1 MKAGLRSLDTHDPL
15 VRLCVGDQAT
25 KRKDLTMKQ
34 KGLYFILA
42 VIGFVGPYYFLISF
56 LTAHGVDGKAF
67 VQQLFGT
74 KISTFFAVDLM
85 VSSVVFLRY
94 LGQEATRYSIEYRWV
109 YVVALLTVGLSFAL
123 PLFLYVRES
132 HLEAKAGVA
141 GGSF

>member
-1 MKAGLRSLDTHDPL
+1 
-15 VRLCVGDQAT
+15 
-25 KRKDLTMKQ
+25 MKQ
-34 KGLYFILA
+34 KHLYLIFA
-42 VIGFVGPYYFLISF
+42 VVGFVGPYYFLISF

-74 KISTFFAVDLM
+74 KISTFFAVDLL

-94 LGQEATRYSIEYRWV
+94 LGQEAARNSIEYRWV

-132 HLEAKAGVA
+132 HLGARVGPT
-141 GGSF
+141 GSSY

>member
-1 MKAGLRSLDTHDPL
+1 
-15 VRLCVGDQAT
+15 
-25 KRKDLTMKQ
+25 MKQ
-34 KGLYFILA
+34 KHLYFILA

-74 KISTFFAVDLM
+74 KISTFFAVDVL

-94 LGQEATRYSIEYRWV
+94 LRQEATRYSIGYAWL

-132 HLEAKAGVA
+132 HLGAKAGPI
-141 GGSF
+141 GGSY

>member
-1 MKAGLRSLDTHDPL
+1 MKKKH
-15 VRLCVGDQAT
+15 
-25 KRKDLTMKQ
+25 
-34 KGLYFILA
+34 LYLIFA

-74 KISTFFAVDLM
+74 KISTFFAVDLL
-85 VSSVVFLRY
+85 VSSVVFVRY
-94 LGQEATRYSIEYRWV
+94 LGQEATRFTIGHRWV
-109 YVVALLTVGLSFAL
+109 YIVALLTVGLSFAL

-132 HLEAKAGVA
+132 HLGAKAGPT

>member
-1 MKAGLRSLDTHDPL
+1 MKKKH
-15 VRLCVGDQAT
+15 
-25 KRKDLTMKQ
+25 
-34 KGLYFILA
+34 LYLILA

-67 VQQLFGT
+67 VQELFGT
-74 KISTFFAVDLM
+74 KISTFFAVDLL

-132 HLEAKAGVA
+132 HLATRVGPT
-141 GGSF
+141 GSSY